1 MRLSLPYLRSFIG
14 DKRFYERA
22 LSVMIPVVIQQL
34 INTLFN
40 VVDNVMVGSLN
51 GISMS
56 AVTVANKPFMIY
68 SGVFFGVTGA
78 GGILISQ
85 FYGANEKKQ
94 CQRIFSLE
102 FLIGFIASLIFSRL
116 KSITFPSLFKT

>member
-1 MRLSLPYLRSFIG
+1 MRLSKAYLRSFVA
-14 DKRFYERA
+14 DKRFYSRA

-40 VVDNVMVGSLN
+40 VVDNVMVGSLD

-56 AVTVANKPFMIY
+56 AVTVANKPFLIY

-85 FYGANEKKQ
+85 FYGAKDHQQ
-94 CQRIFSLE
+94 CQRLFSL
-102 FLIGFIASLIFSRL
+102 FSF
-116 KSITFPSLFKT
+116 SVTPTNYSSESFTFSPSRS

>member
-40 VVDNVMVGSLN
+40 GFNSLYVRN
-51 GISMS
+51 IK
-56 AVTVANKPFMIY
+56 KPLKKVY
-68 SGVFFGVTGA
+68 FF
-78 GGILISQ
+78 
-85 FYGANEKKQ
+85 
-94 CQRIFSLE
+94 
-102 FLIGFIASLIFSRL
+102 
-116 KSITFPSLFKT
+116 